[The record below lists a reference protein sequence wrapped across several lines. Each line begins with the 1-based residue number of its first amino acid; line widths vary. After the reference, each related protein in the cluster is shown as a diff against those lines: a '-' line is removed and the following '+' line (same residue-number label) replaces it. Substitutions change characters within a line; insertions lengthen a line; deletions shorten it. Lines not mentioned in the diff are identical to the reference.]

1 MSNQP
6 KANTKYPTGT
16 TLSGL
21 PYFYNILPE
30 MDRKRSRE
38 GIYHPLGWLKL
49 SPENDKWPLLS
60 RAWVFQERLLS
71 PRFLHVGWPEL
82 RWECKELSSCQCGD
96 AGAEEKSA
104 KLAYSAVLTP
114 SDDEKT
120 DLEQQRRDLIE
131 HYSML
136 KITYGADRL
145 PAFSGFAKGIVGEA
159 GESNFMAGLFRD
171 SLLVDMVWRI
181 DDVYY
186 PPDGGGRGDSQAP
199 SWSWASADHD
209 VRFPMSRIQGAHAKG
224 GSLLETYVELVD
236 TLYIPDT
243 ADPTGRVRYGIIR
256 IRGRVFDCQV
266 SGRSLSFASSDP
278 DDAASPLKPGSREYQ
293 SVIRWGYVFPDKV
306 LPEGS
311 TTPVVCLRFAR
322 FKIMEEDELEKRESE
337 EEYSLLLQPV
347 EESPGRY
354 KRVGVF
360 RQDIRT
366 SRGETQS
373 SSFASGGREEVLTIV

>member
-1 MSNQP
+1 
-6 KANTKYPTGT
+6 
-16 TLSGL
+16 
-21 PYFYNILPE
+21 

-49 SPENDKWPLLS
+49 SPEDDKWPLLS
-60 RAWVFQERLLS
+60 RAWVFQERMLS

-82 RWECKELSSCQCGD
+82 RWECRESSSCQCGD

-131 HYSML
+131 QYSML

-186 PPDGGGRGDSQAP
+186 PPNEGGRGDPQAP
-199 SWSWASADHD
+199 SWSWASADHA
-209 VRFPMSRIQGAHAKG
+209 VRFPMSRIQGPHAKG
-224 GSLLETYVELVD
+224 GSLLETYAELVD

-278 DDAASPLKPGSREYQ
+278 DDAASPLKLSSREDQ

-311 TTPVVCLRFAR
+311 MAPVVCLRFAR
-322 FKIMEEDELEKRESE
+322 FKIMEQDELEKREPE

-373 SSFASGGREEVLTIV
+373 SSLASGGREEVLTIV